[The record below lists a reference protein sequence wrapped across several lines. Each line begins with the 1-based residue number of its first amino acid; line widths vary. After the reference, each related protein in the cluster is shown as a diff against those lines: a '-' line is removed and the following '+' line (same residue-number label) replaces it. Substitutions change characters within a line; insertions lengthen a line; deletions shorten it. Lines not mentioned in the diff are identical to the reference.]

1 MFEQHPSLTYRISQ
15 LEIAQAAERAER
27 ARVIAENA
35 DRLRPH
41 RGLLTRLRDAWA
53 RRRASRGPA
62 ASSAAARSVST
73 AAHPAPAPAP
83 APALALSPTAA
94 TSCAASP
101 RLAPGRSAASRP
113 APVASRAAA
122 SRSV

>member
-1 MFEQHPSLTYRISQ
+1 MFEQHPSLTYRVSQ

-35 DRLRPH
+35 DRLPPR
-41 RGLLTRLRDAWA
+41 RGMRARLRAVVSG
-53 RRRASRGPA
+53 RRAWWGRAASPA
-62 ASSAAARSVST
+62 ADVR
-73 AAHPAPAPAP
+73 PAPAAASTAP
-83 APALALSPTAA
+83 VPTTSPTAA

-113 APVASRAAA
+113 APVASRATA
-122 SRSV
+122 SRSL

>member
-1 MFEQHPSLTYRISQ
+1 MFEQHPSLTYRVSQ
-15 LEIAQAAERAER
+15 LEIAQAAER

-35 DRLRPH
+35 DRLPPR
-41 RGLLTRLRDAWA
+41 RGLLTRLRDASA

-62 ASSAAARSVST
+62 ASPAADVR
-73 AAHPAPAPAP
+73 PAPAAASTAP
-83 APALALSPTAA
+83 VPTTSPTAA

-113 APVASRAAA
+113 APVASRATA